1 MSDRIPDQS
10 SLSKEGQLSDQ
21 QLPSARVSRPSDR
34 ALSFSALLDSTR
46 MYFFPILGTKAFR
59 NAGKE
64 MNTTLKISYPSLK
77 KIFFNAREIRIPPL
91 MFTSLP
97 TED

>member
-10 SLSKEGQLSDQ
+10 RLSKEGRLWSGAAECK
-21 QLPSARVSRPSDR
+21 SAVSVWQ
-34 ALSFSALLDSTR
+34 SFVLLCTSWLNSI
-46 MYFFPILGTKAFR
+46 YFFPILGIEDFR

-64 MNTTLKISYPSLK
+64 MNTTLKISYTSLK

-91 MFTSLP
+91 MLTALP
-97 TED
+97 RED